1 MGGAR
6 EGLLCIPVEATT
18 CEVGTEMMADAA
30 GAGVGVM
37 ATGVFLT
44 LFLGDSEEMG
54 TRLSSYS
61 FLFTVLFI

>member
-18 CEVGTEMMADAA
+18 CEVGTEMMAA
-30 GAGVGVM
+30 GAEVGVM